1 MLSLES
7 RAHFA
12 NFISQKCSGPLS
24 FVAILR
30 CKSSSRYSLM
40 HILPTSSSKSASHP
54 CTWVFLTCWS
64 GNRAITK
71 ILCAFCRQLSQIEPR
86 TWGNREPA
94 SASPGATIPEKKTQG
109 FAHDAFTSELTS
121 SRTVIHFPI
130 YLMMVGWH
138 DDVVDMMLGMLT
150 MTIVGNSEVF

>member
-94 SASPGATIPEKKTQG
+94 SASPGATIPEKK
-109 FAHDAFTSELTS
+109 HRV
-121 SRTVIHFPI
+121 SRTTLSPVNSQVLELL
-130 YLMMVGWH
+130 YTSQYTWWWL
-138 DDVVDMMLGMLT
+138 VDMMMWLT
-150 MTIVGNSEVF
+150 WCWEC